1 MTMFGYDGALIA
13 SRLHAAPAALPR
25 LRVRRRDGSIEVFVP
40 PPV

>member
-1 MTMFGYDGALIA
+1 MSMFGYDGTLIA